1 MPVIAIRLGKG
12 RPIDKKRVLAQ
23 VVTNVV
29 AETLDVRREWVT
41 G

>member
-12 RPIDKKRVLAQ
+12 RPIDKKRGLAEA
-23 VVTNVV
+23 VTNAI
-29 AETLDVRREWVT
+29 AETLDVRREEVA